1 MQDLYTVSRK
11 ELLELWKAR
20 GSLRA
25 QLLSII
31 PVFVVFGIYLP
42 WQQGKLWVQN
52 PIISGIWF
60 IMLPLILAGSTA
72 ADSFAG
78 ERERHTLE
86 TLLASRL
93 SDRDILLGKIAATVV
108 YAAGM
113 VWVCA
118 LLGLVTVNV
127 SAGSRSLI
135 HYGAASSLL
144 IIIGSALISCCIA
157 SVGALVSLRA
167 ASVRAATQ
175 VVSLLTMV
183 LFLGGPLLLQLLP
196 ASARAAVGEALATAN
211 CTLLTLGASA
221 VLAII
226 DAVLVLMGLSRFQ
239 RARLIAG

>member
-1 MQDLYTVSRK
+1 MQDLYTVARK

-31 PVFVVFGIYLP
+31 PVLVVFGIYLP
-42 WQQGKLWVQN
+42 WQQGELWVQN

-60 IMLPLILAGSTA
+60 IMLPLILAGGTA

-93 SDRDILLGKIAATVV
+93 SDRDILLGKVVATVV
-108 YAAGM
+108 YATGM

-127 SAGSRSLI
+127 SAGSGSFLN
-135 HYGAASSLL
+135 YGAAASIL
-144 IIIGSALISCCIA
+144 IIVGSGLISCCIA
-157 SVGALVSLRA
+157 SIGALVSLHA
-167 ASVRAATQ
+167 TSVRAATQ
-175 VVSLLTMV
+175 AVSLFSMV
-183 LFLGGPLLLQLLP
+183 LFLGGPLLLQVLP
-196 ASARAAVGEALATAN
+196 ASARAAVGEALVTADS
-211 CTLLTLGASA
+211 TLLSLGASA
-221 VLAII
+221 VLA
-226 DAVLVLMGLSRFQ
+226 AVDLVLLLVGLSRFQ
-239 RARLIAG
+239 RVRLIVG